1 MQHGIHAHP
10 EWYPGLTPASSF
22 EEFQQHLH
30 DIGVDGGACPAPCS
44 GVTPA
49 PAPSPAPAPAPSP
62 TPAAEGQP
70 CHTTAAG
77 CTSIGVNVFGSD
89 GFADDA
95 ALRRA
100 VATLFANGI
109 RSFRVVNVG
118 AWQDGVLA
126 AINDAAA
133 AFGVEEH
140 TVLQITSMFFD
151 SPASCSSLPP
161 WMDFSLEATAR
172 KLRALGNI
180 RGRLLVQLDT
190 CSICSSS
197 LLQCA
202 NPTEQAFGQD
212 SQFNPGSTAQNARS
226 FINDDGPSGY
236 GRAHLMAAHDRLPS
250 QVEFVIPYMNDVQ
263 SPADMVSK
271 LVRDYVAPLQ
281 ARGRRVHIEGTLY
294 PFWVSSEQ
302 AFAPYPKA
310 QVGGF
315 ISEADQ
321 LGFDGFVVAETGWPQ
336 ACPYARAGTTR
347 PPSLENMCRYLA
359 TVLSEG
365 QALARETRQ
374 QGLEKV
380 HSYLWKFGP
389 QDDGSCG
396 DQTWGL
402 FGADGA
408 FACEGLVA
416 GWA

>member
-1 MQHGIHAHP
+1 M
-10 EWYPGLTPASSF
+10 
-22 EEFQQHLH
+22 
-30 DIGVDGGACPAPCS
+30 
-44 GVTPA
+44 
-49 PAPSPAPAPAPSP
+49 
-62 TPAAEGQP
+62 
-70 CHTTAAG
+70 AAG
-77 CTSIGVNVFGSD
+77 CTSIGVNVFGND

-100 VATLFANGI
+100 VNSLFTNGI

-133 AFGVEEH
+133 AFEVEEH

-151 SPASCSSLPP
+151 STASCSSLPP
-161 WMDFSLEATAR
+161 WMDFSLETTAR
-172 KLRALGNI
+172 KLRALENI

-197 LLQCA
+197 QLQCM

-212 SQFNPGSTAQNARS
+212 SQFNSGSTVQNFRS
-226 FINDDGPSGY
+226 FINDDGPNGY
-236 GRAHLMAAHDRLPS
+236 GRAHLMAAHDAFPS

-263 SPADMVSK
+263 SPTDMVSK
-271 LVRDYVAPLQ
+271 LARDYVAPLQ
-281 ARGRRVHIEGTLY
+281 AQGRKVHIEGTFY

-302 AFAPYPKA
+302 AFASYPKA
-310 QVGGF
+310 QIGGF
-315 ISEADQ
+315 ISAADQ

-336 ACPYARAGTTR
+336 TCPYARAGSTR
-347 PPSLENMCRYLA
+347 PPTLENMCRYLA
-359 TVLSEG
+359 SVLSEG
-365 QALARETRQ
+365 QALALETRQ
-374 QGLEKV
+374 QGIERV
-380 HSYLWKFGP
+380 HSYIWKFGP

-402 FGADGA
+402 FGPDGA

-416 GWA
+416 GWM